1 MFARWILAVAV
12 GLAISATTGV
22 LAWALTPFDPV
33 VSTIVFAAVALPF
46 GVTLGWIVAVA
57 PRTMPTSPRSAD
69 SVETTWMTTAL
80 AGTATDLVLVAGLA
94 LAALAIARVEVPAQ
108 FVLLGILVVA
118 FAATAARYAVAR
130 IRSVRA

>member
-57 PRTMPTSPRSAD
+57 PHTMPASPRSAD

>member
-57 PRTMPTSPRSAD
+57 PRTMPASPRSAD

-94 LAALAIARVEVPAQ
+94 LAALAIARVEIPAQ

>member
-12 GLAISATTGV
+12 GLAVSATTGV

-33 VSTIVFAAVALPF
+33 ASTIVFAAVALPF

-57 PRTMPTSPRSAD
+57 PRTMPASPRSAD

>member
-57 PRTMPTSPRSAD
+57 PRTMPASPRSAD

>member
-22 LAWALTPFDPV
+22 LAWALTPFEPV

-57 PRTMPTSPRSAD
+57 PRTMPASPRSAD